1 MSVPRAAAGNGS
13 LLWAQGLACGG
24 IVAFAPALGLLL
36 AALFWPIGLAL
47 VLDKAP
53 GRPMARTVAL
63 CAAAA
68 SVQPIRSAWTGG
80 LGLQSSLALA
90 TDVRVLA
97 ATWCAA
103 AGGWGLTLL
112 APIAARAML
121 EAASATRAAR
131 LRAERARLL
140 AAWRWDDS
148 GSDAGP

>member
-1 MSVPRAAAGNGS
+1 MSVPRAAARNGS

-24 IVAFAPALGLLL
+24 VVAFAPALGLLL

-53 GRPMARTVAL
+53 GRPMARAVAL

-68 SVQPIRSAWTGG
+68 SVRPIRAAWTNG
-80 LGLQSSLALA
+80 LGLDFSLALA
-90 TDVRVLA
+90 TDIRVLA

-103 AGGWGLTLL
+103 AAGWGLTIL
-112 APIAARAML
+112 APVVARAVL

-131 LRAERARLL
+131 LRAERSRLL
-140 AAWRWDDS
+140 AAWRWDDG